1 MQTTEATIRQQGEET
16 YDSPLDVFAYV
27 SKNAQKDMAATV
39 RMFRKAPQRQ
49 SANTEPAVAVP
60 A

>member
-1 MQTTEATIRQQGEET
+1 MQTINANVRKKAEES

-27 SKNAQKDMAATV
+27 SKNAEKDMAATV

-49 SANTEPAVAVP
+49 DENATSRVVAH